1 MWFKAYHEFGHGKSI
16 DVSNYL
22 AAFNPETCIGCG
34 LCVKRCP
41 METVSLVTSDKAKNK
56 KGKIASLDTEACIGC
71 GVCAYKC
78 PTQSITL
85 EQREKRTD
93 PPINTDE
100 YVERF
105 ITDFSDPLPRRDVSK
120 KPTIKKS

>member
-1 MWFKAYHEFGHGKSI
+1 MWFKAYHEFDHGKST

-22 AAFNPETCIGCG
+22 ARFNPETCSGCG

-41 METVSLVTSDKAKNK
+41 MEAVTLEASDKANNK
-56 KGKIASLDTEACIGC
+56 KGKVAISDAGSCIGC

-78 PTQSITL
+78 PTKSIVL
-85 EQREKRTD
+85 EQRGKPTD
-93 PPINTDE
+93 PPADINE

-105 ITDFSDPLPRRDVSK
+105 IMDFSDPLPRRKV
-120 KPTIKKS
+120 